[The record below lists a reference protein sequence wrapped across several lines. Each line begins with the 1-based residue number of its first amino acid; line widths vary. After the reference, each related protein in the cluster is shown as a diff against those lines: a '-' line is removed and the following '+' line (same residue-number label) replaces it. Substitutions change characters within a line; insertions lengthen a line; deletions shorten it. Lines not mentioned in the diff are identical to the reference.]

1 MDIMKVQ
8 LEVQCRRAKI
18 QDVESLYKLIQMYAE
33 KGIMLPRSKDMLIEL
48 IDTFVVAIVE
58 GQIVG
63 CGSLSKLGQD
73 LVEVRSLGISD
84 GFKGLGLGR
93 KLVDQLIEEARLQKV
108 SKVMAL
114 TYEVAFFEKI
124 GFSVVPKHIFP
135 EKVWRD
141 CVNCPKQYCCDEIAV
156 MRRLD

>member
-1 MDIMKVQ
+1 MDIV
-8 LEVQCRRAKI
+8 EVQCRKAEV

-33 KGIMLPRSKDMLIEL
+33 KGIMLPRSKDMLVEL
-48 IDTFVVAIVE
+48 INTFVVVE
-58 GQIVG
+58 VDGHIVG

-84 GFKGLGLGR
+84 GFKGMGIGR
-93 KLVDQLIEEARLQKV
+93 KLVDHLLEEARIQKV

-124 GFSVVPKHIFP
+124 GFSIVPKHIFP

-156 MRRLD
+156 MKRLN

>member
-1 MDIMKVQ
+1 MEVQ
-8 LEVQCRRAKI
+8 LEVQCRRAEI
-18 QDVESLYKLIQMYAE
+18 RDVESLYKLIQMYAE
-33 KGIMLPRSKDMLIEL
+33 QGIMLPRSKEMLIEL
-48 IDTFVVAIVE
+48 IDTFVVVIVE

-63 CGSLSKLGQD
+63 CGSLSKLGED

-84 GFKGLGLGR
+84 GFKGLGIGR

-141 CVNCPKQYCCDEIAV
+141 CVNCSKQYCCDEIAV
-156 MRRLD
+156 MRRLE